1 MFLFGAPL
9 GAIIRKG
16 GFGMPVMVSVFFF
29 VFYHVINIIG
39 EKAAK
44 EASLSPLEGMWLA
57 NFVFLPIAL
66 ILLYN
71 VSKEKTDFNIANYTN
86 LFRKWFN
93 RI

>member
-1 MFLFGAPL
+1 
-9 GAIIRKG
+9 
-16 GFGMPVMVSVFFF
+16 MPVMASVFFF

-44 EASLSPLEGMWLA
+44 EATLSVVEGMWLA

-71 VSKEKTDFNIANYTN
+71 ISKEKTDFNITNYTN
-86 LFRKWFN
+86 PFRKWFN
-93 RI
+93 TV